1 MSLNHIQLT
10 DFIVTEWYKDA
21 LLPLA
26 KGPAP
31 APSAATQA
39 PTAAVVPPPPS
50 PAHAT
55 EAATPAK
62 PSPPPAPAAAPPP
75 PPPAPQAAEP
85 APYKFL
91 GNNRRRITL
100 LVHSPGSGFMPDNQL
115 TFLTKILEACRMTLA
130 DVAIVNNA
138 ATPVTITALRQQLQP
153 KVVLLFGVEPT
164 AIRLPINF
172 PAFKQLSYD
181 DCTYLSSPALDLL
194 VPNTED
200 SKLLKSKLWVCLKTL
215 FEV

>member
-1 MSLNHIQLT
+1 MSLNNIELSS
-10 DFIVTEWYKDA
+10 FIVTEWYKDA
-21 LLPLA
+21 LLPLD
-26 KGPAP
+26 KGPVP

-39 PTAAVVPPPPS
+39 PTAAVVPPPS
-50 PAHAT
+50 
-55 EAATPAK
+55 TPTV
-62 PSPPPAPAAAPPP
+62 PPPAPSAAPPP
-75 PPPAPQAAEP
+75 QPATQAADP

-91 GNNRRRITL
+91 GNNRRHITL

-138 ATPVTITALRQQLQP
+138 ATPVTITALRQQLHP
-153 KVVLLFGVEPT
+153 KTVLLFGVEPT
-164 AIRLPINF
+164 AIRMPINF
-172 PAFKQLSYD
+172 PTFKQLSYD
-181 DCTYLSSPALDLL
+181 DCTYLSSPALDQL